1 MGKIFCTTLLSF
13 VLFSCSNDSQTVE
26 SVSSGMDGEKLM
38 VKNCNSCHNPSEGQQ
53 RQAPPMSHVKG
64 HYITEGM
71 TKKEFTEAIVAWVEN
86 PNEEDSQMPG
96 ARRKFG
102 LMPNQE
108 FNHDELIAITQFM
121 YDHDLDQQQ
130 SCCGGSCS
138 CNH

>member
-1 MGKIFCTTLLSF
+1 MGKVFYTALLSLA
-13 VLFSCSNDSQTVE
+13 LFGCSNESRTVK
-26 SVSSGMDGEKLM
+26 SVSSRMDGEKLM
-38 VKNCNSCHNPSEGQQ
+38 VNNCNSCHNPSEDQQ

-102 LMPNQE
+102 LMPKQE
-108 FNHDELIAITQFM
+108 FNHDELVAIAQFM
-121 YDHDLDQQQ
+121 YVHDLDQQQ
-130 SCCGGSCS
+130 SCCGGSCL

>member
-1 MGKIFCTTLLSF
+1 MGKIYYMVLLSF
-13 VLFSCSNDSQTVE
+13 VLFSCSNEVPSTEPVA
-26 SVSSGMDGEKLM
+26 SGLDGQKLM
-38 VKNCNSCHNPSEGQQ
+38 EKNCNSCHNSSDGEK

-64 HYITEGM
+64 HYITDSM

-102 LMPNQE
+102 LMSKQE
-108 FNHDELIAITQFM
+108 FNHDELIAIAQYM

>member
-1 MGKIFCTTLLSF
+1 MGKFFYTALLSF
-13 VLFSCSNDSQTVE
+13 VLFSCSNEVPSAEPVAE
-26 SVSSGMDGEKLM
+26 LDGQKLM
-38 VKNCNSCHNPSEGQQ
+38 EKNCNSCHNSSDGEK
-53 RQAPPMSHVKG
+53 RQAPPMSHVKD
-64 HYITEGM
+64 HYITDSM
-71 TKKEFTEAIVAWVEN
+71 TKKEFTDAIVAWVEN

-102 LMPNQE
+102 LMPKQE
-108 FNHDELIAITQFM
+108 FNHDELVAIAQFM